1 MKGKRLVGDVGGT
14 NARFA
19 ILDKNNRPHKT
30 QTLPTKDYSGLVD
43 AIQAYLEHQH
53 IIDVRSAAI
62 AVANPLLGDVMK
74 MTNNSWS
81 FSISE
86 TENTLGLEKL
96 HVVNDFN
103 ALARAVPHLNAADI
117 IKVGGGERK
126 PNAAIA
132 VIGPG
137 TGLGVSGLVP
147 CGQHYTA
154 LQGEGGHVSL
164 GLRTPREYEIH
175 AVLKKRFGHVSAERA
190 LSGPGLI
197 NLQSALREI
206 DGLGPLQ
213 LTPAEITE
221 RACNGSDAICVEVVQ
236 IFCELLGS
244 CAGNL
249 VLSLGAEG
257 GVYIGGGI
265 VPKLGET
272 FIQSGF
278 RQQFEAKGRMSHYLE
293 KIPSFVIA
301 APHPALLGVAQ
312 VYAEA

>member
-1 MKGKRLVGDVGGT
+1 MKGNRLVGDVGGT

-19 ILDKNNRPHKT
+19 ILDSHNRPHKT
-30 QTLPTKDYSGLVD
+30 QTLPTKEFHGLVD
-43 AIQAYLEHQH
+43 AIQAYLEGQR
-53 IIDVRSAAI
+53 ITDVRSAAI
-62 AVANPLLGDVMK
+62 AVANPLLGDVMN

-81 FSISE
+81 FSVSE
-86 TENTLGLEKL
+86 TERALGLEKL

-103 ALARAVPHLNAADI
+103 ALARAVPHLDASEI
-117 IKVGGGERK
+117 IKIGGGDAK

-164 GLRTPREYEIH
+164 GLRTPREYALH

-197 NLQSALREI
+197 NLLDALREI
-206 DGLGPLQ
+206 DGLDPLE

-221 RACNGSDAICVEVVQ
+221 RGCNGSDTLCVEVVQ

-265 VPKLGET
+265 VPKLGDT
-272 FIQSGF
+272 FVQSGF
-278 RQQFEAKGRMSHYLE
+278 REQFEAKGRMSHYLE

-301 APHPALLGVAQ
+301 SPHPALLGVAQ
-312 VYAEA
+312 VYADT

>member
-1 MKGKRLVGDVGGT
+1 MKGNRLVGDVGGT

-19 ILDKNNRPHKT
+19 ILDVNNRPQHT
-30 QTLPTKDYSGLVD
+30 QTLPTRDHPGLVD
-43 AIQAYLEHQH
+43 AIKAYLDNQS
-53 IIDVRSAAI
+53 ITDVRFAAI
-62 AVANPLLGDVMK
+62 AVANPLLGDRLK

-81 FSISE
+81 FSVRE
-86 TENTLGLEKL
+86 TEMALGLEKL

-103 ALARAVPHLNAADI
+103 ALARAVPHLESSEI
-117 IKVGGGERK
+117 VKIGGGEAK

-164 GLRTPREYEIH
+164 GVRTPRESAVH
-175 AVLKKRFGHVSAERA
+175 AVLKKRFGHVSAERV

-197 NLQSALREI
+197 NLHSALREI
-206 DGLGPLQ
+206 DGLDPIEI
-213 LTPAEITE
+213 TPPEITE
-221 RACNGSDAICVEVVQ
+221 RGCQGSDALCAETVQ
-236 IFCELLGS
+236 IFCER
-244 CAGNL
+244 
-249 VLSLGAEG
+249 
-257 GVYIGGGI
+257 GI

-272 FIQSGF
+272 FLQSGF
-278 RQQFEAKGRMSHYLE
+278 RKQFEAKGRMSHYLE

-312 VYAEA
+312 VYADT